1 MRTKINLMMMV
12 FLMLVFPAFAQT
24 GGRITVS
31 GRVLDEQ
38 GLPVIGA
45 GVMQEG
51 TTTGAATDMNGHY
64 SITVPSDA
72 VLTVQCIGYQT
83 AKIPVQGRS
92 RIDIA
97 LTSDQEMLEETV
109 VVGYGTQKKARWVKR
124 PSTDVRT
131 RTWRRC
137 SRAAWRT

>member
-64 SITVPSDA
+64 SLTVPSDA

-97 LTSDQEMLEETV
+97 LTSDQEMLEETRPISP
-109 VVGYGTQKKARWVKR
+109 APWSRWVKR